1 MIISDLT
8 NKAPKP
14 SAGFSII
21 EVMVA
26 MILLAGGL
34 MGVAY
39 MQNYSLRYGQ
49 ESYHRSQI
57 MVNASEVIDSMR
69 SFQISPDDGTTDYTT
84 YTATPSSTE
93 MAAGCNPT
101 LSTPRNDTICFFQQI
116 ANNLPF
122 GTAQIGVQAVDADT
136 SLFTVSVFWADR
148 GLTEQADLSDAEQS
162 GSQINLSSQ
171 SDCAAAENRAWSGTL
186 SFPLDNGPSS
196 PQCLV
201 AHTWSVQILNTDSL

>member
-1 MIISDLT
+1 MTISDRMLG
-8 NKAPKP
+8 NARLN
-14 SAGFSII
+14 AGFSII

-57 MVNASEVIDSMR
+57 MFNASEVIDSMR
-69 SFQISPDDGTTDYTT
+69 SYQISPDDGSLDYTA
-84 YTATPSSTE
+84 YTNTPTSTE
-93 MAAGCNPT
+93 MAAGCNPA
-101 LSTPRNDTICFFQQI
+101 LSTPRNDTICFYEQI

-122 GTAQIGVQAVDADT
+122 GTAQIGVQVIDADT
-136 SLFTVSVFWADR
+136 SLFNVNIFWADR
-148 GLTEQADLSDAEQS
+148 GLAEQADLSDADQS
-162 GSQINLSSQ
+162 GSEINLASQ
-171 SDCAAAENRAWSGTL
+171 GDCEASENRAWSGSL

-196 PQCLV
+196 PQCMV
-201 AHTWSVQILNTDSL
+201 AHTWSVQILNASTL